1 MSGGEERPI
10 SRWSRLKQEARERD
24 DAALA
29 GDDAPPPADAPVEDP
44 TADLPD
50 IDTLDKDSDYT
61 VFMREGV
68 PEALRNRA
76 LRKLW
81 LSDPVL
87 ANLDGLNDY
96 DEDFVAELK
105 EGVAWMERMAAEEA
119 RKLKDRIV
127 ADSDP
132 EAAAPED
139 GPDPSEDE
147 SKQS

>member
-1 MSGGEERPI
+1 
-10 SRWSRLKQEARERD
+10 
-24 DAALA
+24 
-29 GDDAPPPADAPVEDP
+29 
-44 TADLPD
+44 
-50 IDTLDKDSDYT
+50 
-61 VFMREGV
+61 MREGV